1 MRRNPCEWVL
11 CKLNLK
17 ELKMYRE
24 HYQIKMEKR
33 SNAAYEYLLALV
45 AGLVFATPL
54 IIQIF
59 KEWK

>member
-1 MRRNPCEWVL
+1 
-11 CKLNLK
+11 
-17 ELKMYRE
+17 MYRE

-45 AGLVFATPL
+45 AGFIFASPL
-54 IIQIF
+54 IFVII

>member
-1 MRRNPCEWVL
+1 
-11 CKLNLK
+11 
-17 ELKMYRE
+17 MYRE
-24 HYQIKMEKR
+24 HYEIKMEKR

-45 AGLVFATPL
+45 AGLVFAAPL